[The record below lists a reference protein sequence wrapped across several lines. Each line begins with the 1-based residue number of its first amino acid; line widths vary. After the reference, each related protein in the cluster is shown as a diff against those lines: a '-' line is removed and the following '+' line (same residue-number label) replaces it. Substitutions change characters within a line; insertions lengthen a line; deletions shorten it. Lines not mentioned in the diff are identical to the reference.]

1 MTHNVT
7 VKKLGHVYI
16 TKTSFWWSSLW
27 EAHGVSGSEE
37 GRREVVLSNAEEK
50 GCARGKEGVRQ
61 EKQRQAQHG
70 RVQHLMLLKMTLM
83 SRRIIRH

>member
-27 EAHGVSGSEE
+27 EAHGVLGSEE
-37 GRREVVLSNAEEK
+37 GRREVFLSNAEEK
-50 GCARGKEGVRQ
+50 AFCKGQRGSETGKAKAGTAWE
-61 EKQRQAQHG
+61 AP
-70 RVQHLMLLKMTLM
+70 TLDA
-83 SRRIIRH
+83 IENDFDV